1 MMPSRAAM
9 ENIAPRQMLRD
20 LFAAFR
26 NRELLRWVILTE
38 LADLCSTN
46 CTKSPRCIFTMW

>member
-1 MMPSRAAM
+1 M